1 MKIAKAAVGVVG
13 VAMALG
19 AVTPAVA
26 AAEPLGGGQQL
37 LDTAVTGNKTPLDA
51 VDVKKVVGTVDE
63 TAGKLKKADATTG
76 AGKLGEVAKR
86 AGAL

>member
-1 MKIAKAAVGVVG
+1 MKIAKAAFGVVG

-19 AVTPAVA
+19 AATPAV

-63 TAGKLKKADATTG
+63 TAGKLKKADAATG
-76 AGKLGEVAKR
+76 AAKVSEVANG